1 MSCCLCTYNS
11 KTRLSTSNPP
21 RKRDSS
27 VQQSS
32 IKNTYYVIYLFTIG
46 LFLGILI
53 VNLGYD
59 AWIKDGS
66 LLGTDMI
73 ARLKNSVPDG
83 RGLFG
88 YVIKHRLFAVC
99 MLGLLSTTIIGLPVV
114 CGYICYIGLA
124 AGCLLSVAVIRYG
137 IRGLLLMAAG
147 ILPQGIFLIPAYIAL
162 FVWAVSVNRMLYSKN
177 PYKEHYMRYSR
188 QIYVQ
193 KGLQIA
199 GIAAVVI
206 IGCLLESYVNP
217 KMLHF
222 ILKIF

>member
-1 MSCCLCTYNS
+1 M
-11 KTRLSTSNPP
+11 
-21 RKRDSS
+21 
-27 VQQSS
+27 QQSPL
-32 IKNTYYVIYLFTIG
+32 KNGYYIIYLFTRG

-59 AWIKDGS
+59 TWITDGS

-73 ARLKNSVPDG
+73 SRLKNSTPDG
-83 RGLFG
+83 GGLFG
-88 YVIKHRLFAVC
+88 YIIRHRLFTVC
-99 MLGLLSTTIIGLPVV
+99 MLGLLATTIIGLPVV
-114 CGYICYIGLA
+114 CGYICYSGLA

-147 ILPQGIFLIPAYIAL
+147 ILPQGLLLIPAYTAL
-162 FVWAVSVNRMLYSKN
+162 FIWAVSVNRMLYSKN
-177 PYKEHYMRYSR
+177 PYKEPYMRYSK
-188 QIYVQ
+188 QTYIK
-193 KGLQIA
+193 KGVQIA
-199 GIAAVVI
+199 GIMAVVI

>member
-1 MSCCLCTYNS
+1 M
-11 KTRLSTSNPP
+11 P
-21 RKRDSS
+21 
-27 VQQSS
+27 QQSS
-32 IKNTYYVIYLFTIG
+32 IKNSYYVLYLFTIG

-59 AWIKDGS
+59 TWIRDGS

-73 ARLKNSVPDG
+73 ARLKNSMPDSS
-83 RGLFG
+83 GLFG
-88 YVIKHRLFAVC
+88 YIIKHRLFTVC
-99 MLGLLSTTIIGLPVV
+99 MLGLLATTIIGLPVV

-147 ILPQGIFLIPAYIAL
+147 ILPQGLLLIPAYIAL
-162 FVWAVSVNRMLYSKN
+162 FVWAVSVNRMLYSRN
-177 PYKEHYMRYSR
+177 PYKEHYLRYSR
-188 QIYVQ
+188 QIYIK
-193 KGLQIA
+193 KGLQII
-199 GIAAVVI
+199 GIVAVVI

-217 KMLHF
+217 KMLNF

>member
-1 MSCCLCTYNS
+1 M
-11 KTRLSTSNPP
+11 
-21 RKRDSS
+21 
-27 VQQSS
+27 QQSS
-32 IKNTYYVIYLFTIG
+32 IKNSYYVIYLFTIG

-66 LLGTDMI
+66 LLGMDMI
-73 ARLKNSVPDG
+73 GRLKNSVPDSG
-83 RGLFG
+83 GLFS
-88 YVIKHRLFAVC
+88 YIIKHRLLTVC
-99 MLGLLSTTIIGLPVV
+99 MLGLLATTIIGLPVV
-114 CGYICYIGLA
+114 CGYICYVGLA

-137 IRGLLLMAAG
+137 IRGLLLVAAG
-147 ILPQGIFLIPAYIAL
+147 ILPQGILLIPAYIAL
-162 FVWAVSVNRMLYSKN
+162 FIWAVNVNRMLYSKN
-177 PYKEHYMRYSR
+177 PYKEHYLRYSR
-188 QIYVQ
+188 QIYIQ

-199 GIAAVVI
+199 GIAVVVI

>member
-1 MSCCLCTYNS
+1 M
-11 KTRLSTSNPP
+11 
-21 RKRDSS
+21 
-27 VQQSS
+27 QQSPVKS
-32 IKNTYYVIYLFTIG
+32 FYYVIYLFTIG

-59 AWIKDGS
+59 TWIKDGS
-66 LLGTDMI
+66 LLGADMI
-73 ARLKNSVPDG
+73 VRLKNSVPDG
-83 RGLFG
+83 SGLFS
-88 YVIKHRLFAVC
+88 YIMKHRLFTVC
-99 MLGLLSTTIIGLPVV
+99 MIGLLATTIIGLPAV
-114 CGYICYIGLA
+114 CGYICYTGLS

-147 ILPQGIFLIPAYIAL
+147 ILPQGILLIPAYIAL

-177 PYKEHYMRYSR
+177 PYKEYYIKYSR
-188 QIYVQ
+188 QVYIK
-193 KGLQIA
+193 KGLQIM

-217 KMLHF
+217 KLLHL

>member
-1 MSCCLCTYNS
+1 M
-11 KTRLSTSNPP
+11 
-21 RKRDSS
+21 
-27 VQQSS
+27 QQSPL
-32 IKNTYYVIYLFTIG
+32 KNGYYIIYLFTIG

-59 AWIKDGS
+59 TWITDGN

-73 ARLKNSVPDG
+73 SRLKNSAPDG
-83 RGLFG
+83 GGLFG
-88 YVIKHRLFAVC
+88 YIVRHRLFTVC
-99 MLGLLSTTIIGLPVV
+99 MLGLLATTIIGLPIV
-114 CGYICYIGLA
+114 CGYICYSGLA

-147 ILPQGIFLIPAYIAL
+147 ILPQGLLLIPAYTAL
-162 FVWAVSVNRMLYSKN
+162 FIWAVSVNRMLYSKN
-177 PYKEHYMRYSR
+177 PYKEPYMRYSK
-188 QIYVQ
+188 QTYIK
-193 KGLQIA
+193 KGIQIA
-199 GIAAVVI
+199 GIMAVVI

>member
-1 MSCCLCTYNS
+1 MQH
-11 KTRLSTSNPP
+11 
-21 RKRDSS
+21 SS
-27 VQQSS
+27 V
-32 IKNTYYVIYLFTIG
+32 KNFYYVVYLFTIG

-59 AWIKDGS
+59 AWIRDGS

-83 RGLFG
+83 GGLFG
-88 YVIKHRLFAVC
+88 YVIKHRLFVVC

-147 ILPQGIFLIPAYIAL
+147 ILPQGLLLIPAYIAL
-162 FVWAVSVNRMLYSKN
+162 FVWAVSVNRMLYSRN

-188 QIYVQ
+188 QVYVQ

-199 GIAAVVI
+199 GIVAVVI

-217 KMLHF
+217 KLLHF

>member
-1 MSCCLCTYNS
+1 M
-11 KTRLSTSNPP
+11 KGER
-21 RKRDSS
+21 S

-32 IKNTYYVIYLFTIG
+32 IKNAYYVVYLFTIG

-59 AWIKDGS
+59 AWIKNGS
-66 LLGTDMI
+66 LLGADMI
-73 ARLKNSVPDG
+73 ARLKNSMPDG
-83 RGLFG
+83 GGLLS
-88 YVIKHRLFAVC
+88 YVIKHRLFTVC
-99 MLGLLSTTIIGLPVV
+99 MLGLLATTIIGLPVV
-114 CGYICYIGLA
+114 CGYICYVGLA

-147 ILPQGIFLIPAYIAL
+147 ILPQGVFLIPGYIAL
-162 FVWAVSVNRMLYSKN
+162 FVWAVNVNRMLYSRN
-177 PYKEHYMRYSR
+177 PYKEHYMRYSK

-193 KGLQIA
+193 KGLQMA
-199 GIAAVVI
+199 GITAVVI

>member
-1 MSCCLCTYNS
+1 M
-11 KTRLSTSNPP
+11 
-21 RKRDSS
+21 
-27 VQQSS
+27 QQSS
-32 IKNTYYVIYLFTIG
+32 FKNGYYIIYLFTIG

-59 AWIKDGS
+59 TWITGGS

-73 ARLKNSVPDG
+73 SRLKNSAPDG
-83 RGLFG
+83 GGLFG
-88 YVIKHRLFAVC
+88 YIVRHRLFTVC
-99 MLGLLSTTIIGLPVV
+99 MLGLLATTIIGLPVV
-114 CGYICYIGLA
+114 CGYICYSGLA

-147 ILPQGIFLIPAYIAL
+147 ILPQGLLLIPAYTAL
-162 FVWAVSVNRMLYSKN
+162 FIWAVSVNRMLYSKN
-177 PYKEHYMRYSR
+177 PYKEPYMRYSK
-188 QIYVQ
+188 QTYIK
-193 KGLQIA
+193 KGVQIA
-199 GIAAVVI
+199 GIMAVVI

>member
-1 MSCCLCTYNS
+1 M
-11 KTRLSTSNPP
+11 
-21 RKRDSS
+21 
-27 VQQSS
+27 QQSPL
-32 IKNTYYVIYLFTIG
+32 KNGYYIIYLFTIG

-59 AWIKDGS
+59 TWITDGS

-73 ARLKNSVPDG
+73 SRLKNSAPDG
-83 RGLFG
+83 GGLFG
-88 YVIKHRLFAVC
+88 YIVRHRLFTVC
-99 MLGLLSTTIIGLPVV
+99 MLGLLATTIIGLPVV
-114 CGYICYIGLA
+114 CGYICYSGLA

-147 ILPQGIFLIPAYIAL
+147 ILPQGVLLIPAYTAL
-162 FVWAVSVNRMLYSKN
+162 LIWAVSVNRMLYSKN
-177 PYKEHYMRYSR
+177 PYKEPYMRYSK
-188 QIYVQ
+188 QTYIK
-193 KGLQIA
+193 KGAQIA
-199 GIAAVVI
+199 GIMAVVI

>member
-1 MSCCLCTYNS
+1 M
-11 KTRLSTSNPP
+11 
-21 RKRDSS
+21 
-27 VQQSS
+27 QQSS
-32 IKNTYYVIYLFTIG
+32 VKNAYYVIYLFMIG

-59 AWIKDGS
+59 GWIKDGG

-73 ARLKNSVPDG
+73 ARLKNSVPDSS
-83 RGLFG
+83 GLLG
-88 YVIKHRLFAVC
+88 YVMKHRLFTVC
-99 MLGLLSTTIIGLPVV
+99 MLGLLATTIIGMPVV
-114 CGYICYIGLA
+114 CTYICYIGLA

-147 ILPQGIFLIPAYIAL
+147 VLPQGIILIPAYTAL
-162 FVWAVSVNRMLYSKN
+162 FVWAVNVNRMLYSRN

-206 IGCLLESYVNP
+206 MGCLLESYVNP
-217 KMLHF
+217 KLLHF

>member
-1 MSCCLCTYNS
+1 M
-11 KTRLSTSNPP
+11 
-21 RKRDSS
+21 
-27 VQQSS
+27 QQSP
-32 IKNTYYVIYLFTIG
+32 IKSCYYVIYLFTIG

-59 AWIKDGS
+59 TWIKDGS
-66 LLGTDMI
+66 LLGADMI

-83 RGLFG
+83 NGLFG
-88 YVIKHRLFAVC
+88 YIIKHRLFTVC
-99 MLGLLSTTIIGLPVV
+99 MLGILATTIIGLPAV
-114 CGYICYIGLA
+114 CGYICYAGLS

-147 ILPQGIFLIPAYIAL
+147 ILPQGILLIPAYMAL

-177 PYKEHYMRYSR
+177 PYKEYYIRYSR
-188 QIYVQ
+188 QVYIK
-193 KGLQIA
+193 KGLQIM

-217 KMLHF
+217 KLLHL

>member
-1 MSCCLCTYNS
+1 M
-11 KTRLSTSNPP
+11 
-21 RKRDSS
+21 
-27 VQQSS
+27 QQSPVKS
-32 IKNTYYVIYLFTIG
+32 CYYVIYLFTIG

-59 AWIKDGS
+59 TWIKDGS
-66 LLGTDMI
+66 LLGADMI
-73 ARLKNSVPDG
+73 VRLKNSVPDG
-83 RGLFG
+83 NGLFG
-88 YVIKHRLFAVC
+88 YIMKHRLFTVC
-99 MLGLLSTTIIGLPVV
+99 MLGILATTIIGLPAV
-114 CGYICYIGLA
+114 CGYICYAGLS

-147 ILPQGIFLIPAYIAL
+147 ILPQGILLIPAYMAL

-177 PYKEHYMRYSR
+177 PYKEYYIRYSR
-188 QIYVQ
+188 QVYIK
-193 KGLQIA
+193 KGLQIM

-217 KMLHF
+217 KLLHL

>member
-1 MSCCLCTYNS
+1 M
-11 KTRLSTSNPP
+11 
-21 RKRDSS
+21 
-27 VQQSS
+27 QQSPL
-32 IKNTYYVIYLFTIG
+32 KNGYYIIYLFTIG

-59 AWIKDGS
+59 TWITDGS

-73 ARLKNSVPDG
+73 SRLKNSTPDG
-83 RGLFG
+83 GGLFG
-88 YVIKHRLFAVC
+88 YIIRHRLFTVC
-99 MLGLLSTTIIGLPVV
+99 MLGLLATTIIGLPVV
-114 CGYICYIGLA
+114 CGYICYSGLA

-147 ILPQGIFLIPAYIAL
+147 ILPQGLLLIPAYTAL
-162 FVWAVSVNRMLYSKN
+162 FIWAVSVNRMLYSKN
-177 PYKEHYMRYSR
+177 PYKEPYMRYSK
-188 QIYVQ
+188 QTYIK
-193 KGLQIA
+193 KGVQIA
-199 GIAAVVI
+199 GIMAVVI

>member
-1 MSCCLCTYNS
+1 M
-11 KTRLSTSNPP
+11 
-21 RKRDSS
+21 
-27 VQQSS
+27 QQSS
-32 IKNTYYVIYLFTIG
+32 VKNVYYVIYLFMIG

-59 AWIKDGS
+59 GWIKDGG

-73 ARLKNSVPDG
+73 VRLKNSVPDSS
-83 RGLFG
+83 GLLG
-88 YVIKHRLFAVC
+88 YVMKHRLFTVC
-99 MLGLLSTTIIGLPVV
+99 MLGLLATTIIGMPAV
-114 CGYICYIGLA
+114 CAYICYIGLS

-147 ILPQGIFLIPAYIAL
+147 VLPQGIFLIPAYIAL
-162 FVWAVSVNRMLYSKN
+162 FVWAVSVNRMLYSRN

-188 QIYVQ
+188 QIYAQ

-199 GIAAVVI
+199 GIVVVVI

-217 KMLHF
+217 KLLHF
-222 ILKIF
+222 ILTIF